1 MSSSSSAVGK
11 VAVVADDEPTLIRLC
26 RTRQWSSAIARAAQ
40 CAADEAFGSFPPHGT
55 AIATACRYTAPD
67 PVIHSLVAA
76 IKRHIQRDPELRF
89 RNPLRINSEGRGT
102 PLHEAVSNEDC
113 ELSCLS
119 TLIRADNEMEEEIDG
134 SRSSNVDHSVEG
146 SVNGVLSSLSASAD
160 RVAPRAIQAQDVDG
174 QTPLHLLIR
183 RIFRSCP
190 RPSALVQSTIS
201 RIAAIQDAYDATLL
215 SILDEMI
222 EAFPQGCL
230 TPDKREYEETPIVL
244 ALKAS
249 LYAQYRANPYN
260 IRNDPGDAE
269 LSARLWN
276 EMLEDRIYTV
286 VQKMLLACPAAAH
299 HVAASGYTM
308 LHSALFHG
316 RSTRTVNALLLAA
329 MRTGGNVVA
338 KQPSQSEDGRRKRKL
353 SLKSEAFNSGNDS
366 TTVSLS
372 DLIIQ
377 PNASQ
382 REVPL
387 HICTMRGEVL
397 PTLSLLARHG
407 PHAVFA
413 KDIHGRTP
421 MLWMWIHYCSTKY
434 VTQDEADMVGM
445 NSTEGYSCKEVESTL
460 TYLHMRHVPLD
471 YLGKDVS
478 KRNRLVQLLH
488 PRVDEMPNSA
498 ETTGLE
504 SLLTKLTQLYRSR
517 NTVDRH
523 LEQETQE
530 ACEPEGYRQRF
541 FVSPEEA
548 GAVLLWE
555 KALCLLRACSVASP
569 SDASCVS
576 ETRQHKS
583 SVLHVAAINP
593 CVPSSI
599 LYVALSLYPNFA
611 NRRDHLGR
619 LPIHCAASRFMCK
632 WKPSPLIQLP
642 PYHTNRL
649 RRPWDH
655 HRNFSREQIISEP
668 IVASVLDAYPN
679 GVRMYDNLN
688 RLPLHYAIETVVKS
702 LHVIDEHD
710 FYHPNEGGM
719 DLWNAFIEPLVK
731 MWPGSV
737 DKRDGVT
744 KLYPFMQAA
753 AKLDTTEGDNSDDL
767 FQLKEDLDE
776 HSSVRQLNVIFTM
789 LRLNPELVRLGH
801 DRTQEDSSPS
811 HPTAKKDASSFP
823 SDKKRHRVE

>member
-1 MSSSSSAVGK
+1 
-11 VAVVADDEPTLIRLC
+11 
-26 RTRQWSSAIARAAQ
+26 
-40 CAADEAFGSFPPHGT
+40 
-55 AIATACRYTAPD
+55 
-67 PVIHSLVAA
+67 
-76 IKRHIQRDPELRF
+76 
-89 RNPLRINSEGRGT
+89 
-102 PLHEAVSNEDC
+102 
-113 ELSCLS
+113 
-119 TLIRADNEMEEEIDG
+119 
-134 SRSSNVDHSVEG
+134 
-146 SVNGVLSSLSASAD
+146 
-160 RVAPRAIQAQDVDG
+160 
-174 QTPLHLLIR
+174 
-183 RIFRSCP
+183 
-190 RPSALVQSTIS
+190 
-201 RIAAIQDAYDATLL
+201 
-215 SILDEMI
+215 
-222 EAFPQGCL
+222 
-230 TPDKREYEETPIVL
+230 
-244 ALKAS
+244 
-249 LYAQYRANPYN
+249 
-260 IRNDPGDAE
+260 
-269 LSARLWN
+269 
-276 EMLEDRIYTV
+276 
-286 VQKMLLACPAAAH
+286 
-299 HVAASGYTM
+299 
-308 LHSALFHG
+308 
-316 RSTRTVNALLLAA
+316 
-329 MRTGGNVVA
+329 
-338 KQPSQSEDGRRKRKL
+338 
-353 SLKSEAFNSGNDS
+353 
-366 TTVSLS
+366 
-372 DLIIQ
+372 
-377 PNASQ
+377 
-382 REVPL
+382 
-387 HICTMRGEVL
+387 MRGEVL

-488 PRVDEMPNSA
+488 PHVDE
-498 ETTGLE
+498 
-504 SLLTKLTQLYRSR
+504 LTQLYRGR

-523 LEQETQE
+523 LEQEAQE

-569 SDASCVS
+569 TDASCVS
-576 ETRQHKS
+576 ETQRNKS

-611 NRRDHLGR
+611 NKRDHLGR
-619 LPIHCAASRFMCK
+619 LPIHCAASRFMYK
-632 WKPSPLIQLP
+632 WKPSPLIQVP
-642 PYHTNRL
+642 PHQYWRFWN
-649 RRPWDH
+649 H

-744 KLYPFMQAA
+744 NLYPFMQAA
-753 AKLDTTEGDNSDDL
+753 AKMGTTEGDNIDAL
-767 FQLKEDLDE
+767 FQIKEDLDE
-776 HSSVRQLNVIFTM
+776 HSSVRQLNVIFGM
-789 LRLNPELVRLGH
+789 LRLNPELVRLGNGK
-801 DRTQEDSSPS
+801 TQEDPSPS
-811 HPTAKKDASSFP
+811 HPTAEKDASSFT